1 MADLIPSNSS
11 DLDDEREGRDPRV
24 IGLDSDEADELLA
37 AISSSTARS
46 VLASLHEA
54 PATSS
59 ELAADVDT
67 SLQNVQ
73 YHLGNL
79 SDAGL
84 IEVVDTRYS
93 EKGREMKVYTPSDRA
108 LVVVA
113 GREDET
119 RGLKGALSRLIGG
132 IGVLGVGGVVV
143 NRLAR
148 TGSVFPFAAT
158 GGADGGSAES
168 TEASDSGGAGGSGG
182 AANESTSS
190 DVAVSYEGE
199 DIGVNSRGGGETT
212 AADATTTAE
221 GDGGY
226 SIAES
231 TTTESA
237 DQAQTVT
244 EEATRTVAE
253 ETTQTVAEEATRTVT
268 ETAASTP
275 TPAPT
280 DEPATAA
287 ESVTTTESVTTAVQ
301 TATETAAQFTSG
313 SPGVTDTIGVPSP
326 GAMFFL
332 GGLTVL
338 LVWVAVGVLRD

>member
-1 MADLIPSNSS
+1 MADLLPSNSS
-11 DLDDEREGRDPRV
+11 DLDDSREDRDPRV
-24 IGLDSDEADELLA
+24 IGLDSDEADDLLG

-54 PATSS
+54 PATPS
-59 ELAADVDT
+59 ELAASVDT

-79 SDAGL
+79 ADAGL
-84 IEVVDTRYS
+84 IEVADTRYS
-93 EKGREMKVYTPSDRA
+93 EKGREMNVYTPSDRA

-132 IGVLGVGGVVV
+132 VGVLGIGAAVV

-148 TGSVFPFAAT
+148 TGSIFPFAAT

-168 TEASDSGGAGGSGG
+168 ADAGGSGG
-182 AANESTSS
+182 AGGGGGAANDSTSS

-199 DIGVNSRGGGETT
+199 DIAANSTSGHETT
-212 AADATTTAE
+212 VADATATTTE

-226 SIAES
+226 SIAEQ

-237 DQAQTVT
+237 EATQTVT
-244 EEATRTVAE
+244 EEATRTA
-253 ETTQTVAEEATRTVT
+253 T
-268 ETAASTP
+268 ETATPAATP
-275 TPAPT
+275 TPAE
-280 DEPATAA
+280 EPATAA
-287 ESVTTTESVTTAVQ
+287 EPVTTAAQ
-301 TATETAAQFTSG
+301 TTTETAAQVARG
-313 SPGVTDTIGVPSP
+313 APGIADTIGSLSP
-326 GAMFFL
+326 GTMFFL

-338 LVWVAVGVLRD
+338 LVWVAVWMIRD